1 MAKKKPIKVEFSV
14 GVFGTE
20 YKVIGGSKKSRRV
33 ANDVAFWT
41 IIKFG
46 YFGDKSLKTPQEFED
61 FINKHLEL
69 LGYSTEV

>member
-1 MAKKKPIKVEFSV
+1 MARKPIKVKFYI
-14 GVFGTE
+14 GPFGTE

-33 ANDVAFWT
+33 AEDVAFWA

-69 LGYSTEV
+69 LGYRTEV